1 MLQSLK
7 EIGLSYDQN
16 FVCSDNPGLNIWNR
30 IEKSSKIG
38 HYL

>member
-7 EIGLSYDQN
+7 EPGLIYDQQ
-16 FVCSDNPGLNIWNR
+16 FVCSDNPGLNTWNR

-38 HYL
+38 LDL